1 MALSHQQS
9 KSLSGLPT
17 GNQIKIFWI
26 GPCTIMALNLN
37 HLFAIIVHE
46 IGNSKQLHSRFADS
60 CVVAE
65 MQTRRRKNSELLHLR
80 LLRQAKKHWRGEAH
94 AHADRRRHRKPTP
107 PSTVRCCAAL
117 LFCLR
122 PPPRAGTVGRCFS
135 RRMARR
141 RPFANLR
148 EQRRRRRQVTGC
160 CRRIRRHYISRRRDK
175 VRGIAL

>member
-1 MALSHQQS
+1 
-9 KSLSGLPT
+9 
-17 GNQIKIFWI
+17 
-26 GPCTIMALNLN
+26 MALNLN

-80 LLRQAKKHWRGEAH
+80 LGRPKSTGAARRMRKRMGGGTASQRHPQPCTLALRQCTA
-94 AHADRRRHRKPTP
+94 
-107 PSTVRCCAAL
+107 
-117 LFCLR
+117 LFCLQ
-122 PPPRAGTVGRCFS
+122 PPPPLPRAGTVGRCFS

>member
-1 MALSHQQS
+1 
-9 KSLSGLPT
+9 
-17 GNQIKIFWI
+17 
-26 GPCTIMALNLN
+26 MALNLN

-46 IGNSKQLHSRFADS
+46 IGNSKQLHSIFADS

-80 LLRQAKKHWRGEAH
+80 LGKPTSTGAARRMRTQVGGDCFALQDNATLNRALLRCSSN
-94 AHADRRRHRKPTP
+94 RRRMM
-107 PSTVRCCAAL
+107 
-117 LFCLR
+117 
-122 PPPRAGTVGRCFS
+122 RAGTVGRCFS